1 MELGLFS
8 QKKVEYQNED
18 INRAGNDTLSIAA
31 NGNDSFT
38 CLFLLSKDSLEF
50 LIVQGGT
57 GKIESVMRRKEVLK
71 PPR

>member
-31 NGNDSFT
+31 SRERFIYQALSF
-38 CLFLLSKDSLEF
+38 
-50 LIVQGGT
+50 V
-57 GKIESVMRRKEVLK
+57 
-71 PPR
+71 